1 MFRRRLGSR
10 VGALKEGAPV
20 GSLEL
25 PKAAAEPE
33 RVLLRGIFEIRRESC
48 DVVLGER
55 ALRWRSIR
63 PELPAGGSRC
73 DLLGKEESLELE
85 DIFSVKLKRRCSV
98 KHPGSG
104 TLLGITLFIC
114 LKEQQ
119 NKLKDSTLDLI
130 NLSEDHC
137 DIWFREFKKILEG
150 FKGRPKALKILLNP
164 RSHRRESVQVYYEKV
179 EPLLKLAGIKTDVT
193 ITEYEGHAL
202 SLLDKC
208 ELRGFDGVVCVGGDG
223 SASEAA
229 HALLLRAQKSA
240 GVEMDC
246 LQTLIGPELPLGL
259 IPAGSTNVLAHSLF
273 GTPHVVTA
281 TMHIILGHI
290 QSVDVCTFSSAGKLL
305 RFGFSAMF
313 GFGGRTLALAEKYR
327 WMSPSQRRDFA
338 VIKALAKLKPE
349 DCKISFLLA
358 SCSQNEQ
365 ERKAQRS
372 PESDSGGHWQIIQGQ
387 FLNISIMAIPCLC
400 SVAPRGFAPDTRL
413 NNGSMALIVVRNTTR
428 PEFVKHLKRYSS
440 VKNQFN
446 FPFVETYT
454 IEEVKIHPTS
464 NSNEYSPQE
473 EGGNHTTVSENG
485 FPWNVDGDLME
496 TASEVHIRLHPRLI
510 KLYGG
515 SLEEMNDSKVACN
528 CI

>member
-193 ITEYEGHAL
+193 
-202 SLLDKC
+202 
-208 ELRGFDGVVCVGGDG
+208 R
-223 SASEAA
+223 
-229 HALLLRAQKSA
+229 
-240 GVEMDC
+240 
-246 LQTLIGPELPLGL
+246 
-259 IPAGSTNVLAHSLF
+259 STNVLAHSLF